1 MKNKPYKRKVG
12 DFEIRV
18 LRDGRLVMIAPDE
31 ELHEIANSIEADY
44 NNFKEMEIQ
53 ENARAETEN
62 QQKEES

>member
-1 MKNKPYKRKVG
+1 MKKKPYKREVG

-44 NNFKEMEIQ
+44 NDLKETEIQ
-53 ENARAETEN
+53 ENARTETEN
-62 QQKEES
+62 R